1 MKMIT
6 AGSATSKRVA
16 CSNYPTSCLPSP
28 RSCAMPQS
36 TTAGLCTLPRT
47 SNGSSARTSTFT
59 GTMQSHR
66 RQGRERISV
75 ASTGYTPFGGDA
87 RIKVIGVGGGGGNAL
102 NRMICSGLQGV
113 EFWAINTD
121 AQALAAHQALNK
133 VQIGTELTRGLG
145 CGGNPELG
153 RQAALESEE
162 ALRRMVQGADLVFIT
177 AGMGGGTGTGAA
189 PVVARIS
196 KEMGIL
202 TVGVVT
208 YPFNFEGRRRAG
220 QALEG
225 IEGLRA
231 AVDSVIVIPNDRL
244 LDVASASTALQDAFA
259 LADDVLRQGVQGISD
274 IITVPG
280 LINVDFADVK
290 AIMSNSGTAMLGVG
304 AASTATTAPGG
315 PDRAEQ
321 AAMAATSAPL
331 IQRSIE
337 KATGIVY
344 NITGGRDLTLA
355 EVNRVSEVVTAL
367 ADPSCNIIFGAVV
380 DEQYDGELHVTIIAT
395 GFASTYENELLSG
408 GNSSQQQARQQRRA
422 AHQAA
427 AAAISGASPAT
438 GAKAAPGGMGPP
450 AQSAPTP
457 TQQPA
462 ANPGQL
468 PWSRPNRAKLDF
480 LGRSIL

>member
-1 MKMIT
+1 MLASGSVVGKRT
-6 AGSATSKRVA
+6 ACSSCPSVILPQVRPCSASQSVGHVLSAVTGTSYSGAARATSF
-16 CSNYPTSCLPSP
+16 SH
-28 RSCAMPQS
+28 AMPSQRRPGRGS
-36 TTAGLCTLPRT
+36 TAL
-47 SNGSSARTSTFT
+47 
-59 GTMQSHR
+59 
-66 RQGRERISV
+66 

-102 NRMICSGLQGV
+102 NRMISSGLQGV

-189 PVVARIS
+189 SVVARIS

-395 GFASTYENELLSG
+395 GFAPTYENELLSG
-408 GNSSQQQARQQRRA
+408 GSASQARQQRRA

-427 AAAISGASPAT
+427 AAAMSGAPVAT
-438 GAKAAPGGMGPP
+438 PGAGAKVAPQQPGPVPTP
-450 AQSAPTP
+450 AQP
-457 TQQPA
+457 QPPV
-462 ANPGQL
+462 ANPAQL

>member
-1 MKMIT
+1 MLA
-6 AGSATSKRVA
+6 AGSVLTKRAA
-16 CSNYPTSCLPSP
+16 CNTCPTVSIPHI
-28 RSCAMPQS
+28 RSCAMPQ
-36 TTAGLCTLPRT
+36 TIGNWLCPAVGT
-47 SNGSSARTSTFT
+47 SHSNAARTSTFT
-59 GTMQSHR
+59 HVMPCHR
-66 RQGRERISV
+66 RPGRESMTV

-102 NRMICSGLQGV
+102 NRMISSGLQGV

-153 RQAALESEE
+153 RQAALESED

-196 KEMGIL
+196 KELGIL

-304 AASTATTAPGG
+304 AASTATITPGG

-395 GFASTYENELLSG
+395 GFAPTYENELLSG

-422 AHQAA
+422 AVNGLSTSA
-427 AAAISGASPAT
+427 SGA

-450 AQSAPTP
+450 PHPPTP
-457 TQQPA
+457 TQSQPSVGTPA
-462 ANPGQL
+462 QL

>member
-1 MKMIT
+1 MSHHVVQYDKAT
-6 AGSATSKRVA
+6 GALAGASCHKR
-16 CSNYPTSCLPSP
+16 PSP
-28 RSCAMPQS
+28 FCRTNSWATC
-36 TTAGLCTLPRT
+36 GPRT
-47 SNGSSARTSTFT
+47 RF
-59 GTMQSHR
+59 
-66 RQGRERISV
+66 
-75 ASTGYTPFGGDA
+75 STGARYTPFGGDA

-102 NRMICSGLQGV
+102 NRMISSGLQGV

-153 RQAALESEE
+153 RKAALESED

-189 PVVARIS
+189 PVVAKIS

-225 IEGLRA
+225 IEGLRES
-231 AVDSVIVIPNDRL
+231 VDSVIVIPNDRL

-321 AAMAATSAPL
+321 AALAATSAPL

-408 GNSSQQQARQQRRA
+408 GAAGQQRQQRRVQA
-422 AHQAA
+422 APAPAPAAPAAAPAAPKAA
-427 AAAISGASPAT
+427 AAPGQYAQPAPSQLPPQQ
-438 GAKAAPGGMGPP
+438 APGTNT
-450 AQSAPTP
+450 QS
-457 TQQPA
+457 
-462 ANPGQL
+462 L

>member
-1 MKMIT
+1 MLASGSVVGKRT
-6 AGSATSKRVA
+6 ACSSCPSVILPQVRSCSSSQSVGHVLSAVTGTPYSGAARATSF
-16 CSNYPTSCLPSP
+16 SH
-28 RSCAMPQS
+28 AMPSQRRPGRGS
-36 TTAGLCTLPRT
+36 TAL
-47 SNGSSARTSTFT
+47 
-59 GTMQSHR
+59 
-66 RQGRERISV
+66 

-102 NRMICSGLQGV
+102 NRMISSGLQGV

-189 PVVARIS
+189 SVVARIS

-304 AASTATTAPGG
+304 AASIATTAPGG

-395 GFASTYENELLSG
+395 GFAPTYENELLSG
-408 GNSSQQQARQQRRA
+408 GSASQARQQRRA

-427 AAAISGASPAT
+427 AAAMSGAPV
-438 GAKAAPGGMGPP
+438 AAPGAGAKVAPQQPGPVPTP
-450 AQSAPTP
+450 AQPQP
-457 TQQPA
+457 PA
-462 ANPGQL
+462 ANPAQL

>member
-1 MKMIT
+1 ML
-6 AGSATSKRVA
+6 ASSSLTSKRSA
-16 CSNYPTSCLPSP
+16 CAS
-28 RSCAMPQS
+28 
-36 TTAGLCTLPRT
+36 
-47 SNGSSARTSTFT
+47 SSASRVPHVRAAPVPQRAVTPQPATSTSYPSQPVF
-59 GTMQSHR
+59 
-66 RQGRERISV
+66 RQHQVAPVRGRPGRNYMVV
-75 ASTGYTPFGGDA
+75 ASTGYIPFGGDA

-102 NRMICSGLQGV
+102 NRMINSGLQGV

-133 VQIGTELTRGLG
+133 VQIGSELTRGLG

-153 RQAALESEE
+153 RRAAMESEE

-189 PVVARIS
+189 PVVARLS
-196 KEMGIL
+196 KELGIL

-225 IEGLRA
+225 IEALRE

-244 LDVASASTALQDAFA
+244 LDVAGASTALQDAFA

-304 AASTATTAPGG
+304 AASTATAAPGG

-321 AAMAATSAPL
+321 AAVAATSAPL

-395 GFASTYENELLSG
+395 GFAPTYENELLNG
-408 GNSSQQQARQQRRA
+408 GNAQQQQARAARRA
-422 AHQAA
+422 SNQATAASLAPNPVPAA
-427 AAAISGASPAT
+427 AP
-438 GAKAAPGGMGPP
+438 AAPAPP
-450 AQSAPTP
+450 AQPAMPAVQPTTP
-457 TQQPA
+457 PANPA
-462 ANPGQL
+462 A

>member
-1 MKMIT
+1 MLAASSFT
-6 AGSATSKRVA
+6 QKRAA
-16 CSNYPTSCLPSP
+16 CSSSTCPASYVPHHRLSPVPQHGASVVHTTPGAPYNHQARSFAQPQTAPSGRRP
-28 RSCAMPQS
+28 GRDY
-36 TTAGLCTLPRT
+36 
-47 SNGSSARTSTFT
+47 
-59 GTMQSHR
+59 TM
-66 RQGRERISV
+66 IV

-102 NRMICSGLQGV
+102 NRMINSGLQGV

-133 VQIGTELTRGLG
+133 VQIGNELTRGLG

-189 PVVARIS
+189 PVVARLS

-304 AASTATTAPGG
+304 AASTATVAPGG

-395 GFASTYENELLSG
+395 GFAPTYENELLNG
-408 GNSSQQQARQQRRA
+408 GNAQQQARQQRRA

-427 AAAISGASPAT
+427 AAAMGVPTGAS
-438 GAKAAPGGMGPP
+438 APGGKVMPGANQVAQPAPP
-450 AQSAPTP
+450 P
-457 TQQPA
+457 QQPS
-462 ANPGQL
+462 NPGGSL

>member
-1 MKMIT
+1 M
-6 AGSATSKRVA
+6 APVRGRPGR
-16 CSNYPTSCLPSP
+16 NY
-28 RSCAMPQS
+28 MV
-36 TTAGLCTLPRT
+36 
-47 SNGSSARTSTFT
+47 
-59 GTMQSHR
+59 
-66 RQGRERISV
+66 V
-75 ASTGYTPFGGDA
+75 ASTGYIPFGGDA

-102 NRMICSGLQGV
+102 NRMINSGLQGV

-133 VQIGTELTRGLG
+133 VQIGSELTRGLG

-153 RQAALESEE
+153 RRAAMESEE

-189 PVVARIS
+189 PVVARLS
-196 KEMGIL
+196 KELGIL

-225 IEGLRA
+225 IEALRE

-244 LDVASASTALQDAFA
+244 LDVAGASTALQDAFA

-304 AASTATTAPGG
+304 AASTATAAPGG

-321 AAMAATSAPL
+321 AALAATSAPL

-395 GFASTYENELLSG
+395 GFAPTYENELLNG
-408 GNSSQQQARQQRRA
+408 GNAQQQQARAARRVVNQSTA
-422 AHQAA
+422 ASMASNPAVPAA
-427 AAAISGASPAT
+427 APAP
-438 GAKAAPGGMGPP
+438 AAPAPP
-450 AQSAPTP
+450 AQPAMPAVQPTTP
-457 TQQPA
+457 PANPA
-462 ANPGQL
+462 A